1 MNFNHAPEFARD
13 LKRLARKWRSLP
25 DDLQRAQ
32 LIIRRLYVDTPDVNR
47 NELRKAFFNNKQATI
62 LTRGESFEV
71 VKMRLDCS
79 SAGSKNMLRLVF
91 VYVCVGDEV
100 TFVELFSKN
109 DKSREDIR
117 RYRPYFT

>member
-1 MNFNHAPEFARD
+1 MNFNHTPEFTRD
-13 LKRLARKWRSLP
+13 LKKLAKKWRSLP

-32 LIIRRLYVDTPDVNR
+32 LIIRRLYVDAPDVNR

-62 LTRGESFEV
+62 LTSDESFEV
-71 VKMRLDCS
+71 VKMRLDCA
-79 SAGSKNMLRLVF
+79 SAGSRNMLRLVF

-109 DKSREDIR
+109 DKNREDAH
-117 RYRPYFT
+117 RYRPYIA